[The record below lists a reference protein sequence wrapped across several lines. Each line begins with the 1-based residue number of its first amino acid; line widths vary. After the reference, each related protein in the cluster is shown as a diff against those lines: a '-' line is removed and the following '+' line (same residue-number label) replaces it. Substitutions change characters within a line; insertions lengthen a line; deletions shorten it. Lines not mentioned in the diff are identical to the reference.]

1 MPRDNV
7 MGLMRA
13 LKFVAIPK
21 AYDEVLAAARKRRQM
36 TEVVIEQL
44 LEIEVSERKARSI
57 RYRMTQARFP
67 VPKDMDSF
75 KFDQVSIDEEQI
87 RTLYTGEFI
96 AQQRNIIFVGG
107 TGTGKTH
114 LATAI
119 ASQAIRSGYRAKFFN
134 LVDLA
139 NQLEQEKLNDK
150 GGRLADR
157 LARYTELVVLDE
169 LGYLPF
175 SKNGGQLIFHLL
187 SHLYQRTSVI
197 ITTNLAFGEWPSV
210 FGDKKMTTALL
221 DRVTHHCD
229 IIETGNDSWRIKHRN

>member
-1 MPRDNV
+1 MPGGEV
-7 MGLMRA
+7 MDLMKS
-13 LKFVAIPK
+13 LKFIGMPK
-21 AYDEVLAAARKRRQM
+21 AYDEVLAAGRKRRQ
-36 TEVVIEQL
+36 TPETIIEELFQVEVN
-44 LEIEVSERKARSI
+44 ERRTRSI

-67 VPKDMDSF
+67 VPKDLDSF
-75 KFDQVSIDEEQI
+75 EFGKLPVDETQI
-87 RTLYTGEFI
+87 RALYTGEFI
-96 AQQRNIIFVGG
+96 EQQRNVVFVGG

-114 LATAI
+114 LAIAI
-119 ASQAIRSGYRAKFFN
+119 ARQALRSGFRARFFN

-139 NQLEQEKLNDK
+139 NQLEQEKLAGK
-150 GGRLADR
+150 GGRLSDR
-157 LARYTELVVLDE
+157 LSRYTELVVLDE

-175 SKNGGQLIFHLL
+175 SKNGGQLVFHLL

-197 ITTNLAFGEWPSV
+197 ITTNLAFGEWPAV

>member
-1 MPRDNV
+1 MSRGEV
-7 MGLMRA
+7 MGLMKT
-13 LKFVAIPK
+13 LKFIAMPK
-21 AYDEVLAAARKRRQM
+21 AYDEVLAAGRKRRQ
-36 TEVVIEQL
+36 TPETVIEELFQV
-44 LEIEVSERKARSI
+44 EVNERRTRSI

-67 VPKDMDSF
+67 VPKDLDSF
-75 KFDQVSIDEEQI
+75 EFDKLSVDETQL

-96 AQQRNIIFVGG
+96 EQQRNVVLVGG

-114 LATAI
+114 LAIAI
-119 ASQAIRSGYRAKFFN
+119 ARQAVRSGFRARFFN

-139 NQLEQEKLNDK
+139 NQLEQEKLAGK
-150 GGRLADR
+150 GGRLSDR
-157 LARYTELVVLDE
+157 LSRYTELVLLDE

-175 SKNGGQLIFHLL
+175 SKNGGQLVFHLL

-197 ITTNLAFGEWPSV
+197 ITTNLAFGEWPTV

-229 IIETGNDSWRIKHRN
+229 IIETGNDSWRIKHKN

>member
-1 MPRDNV
+1 MSHSDV
-7 MGLMRA
+7 MDLMKS
-13 LKFVAIPK
+13 LKFVGMPK
-21 AYDEVLAAARKRRQM
+21 VYDEVMANGRKRRQT
-36 TEVVIEQL
+36 TETIIEEL
-44 LEIEVSERKARSI
+44 LQIEVSERQARSI

-67 VPKDMDSF
+67 IPKDLDSF
-75 KFDQVSIDEEQI
+75 EFDKMPGDEAQI
-87 RTLYTGEFI
+87 RALHTGEFI
-96 AQQRNIIFVGG
+96 EKKRNVVLVGG

-119 ASQAIRSGYRAKFFN
+119 ARQAVRSGYRARFFN

-139 NQLEQEKLNDK
+139 NQLEQEKLAGK
-150 GGRLADR
+150 GGRLTDR
-157 LARYTELVVLDE
+157 LSRYTELVILDE

-175 SKNGGQLIFHLL
+175 SKNGGQLVFHLL

-197 ITTNLAFGEWPSV
+197 ITTNLAFGEWPTV

-229 IIETGNDSWRIKHRN
+229 IIETGNDSWRIKNRD

>member
-1 MPRDNV
+1 MSRGEV
-7 MGLMRA
+7 MGLMKT
-13 LKFVAIPK
+13 LKFIAMPK
-21 AYDEVLAAARKRRQM
+21 AYDEVLAAGRKRRQ
-36 TEVVIEQL
+36 TPETVIEELFQV
-44 LEIEVSERKARSI
+44 EVNERRTRSI

-67 VPKDMDSF
+67 VPKDLDSF
-75 KFDQVSIDEEQI
+75 EFDKLSVDETQL

-96 AQQRNIIFVGG
+96 EQQRNVVLVGG

-114 LATAI
+114 LAIAI
-119 ASQAIRSGYRAKFFN
+119 ARQAVRSGFRARFFN

-139 NQLEQEKLNDK
+139 NQLEQEKLAGK
-150 GGRLADR
+150 GGRLSDR
-157 LARYTELVVLDE
+157 LSRYTELVLLDE

-197 ITTNLAFGEWPSV
+197 ITTNLAFGEWPTV